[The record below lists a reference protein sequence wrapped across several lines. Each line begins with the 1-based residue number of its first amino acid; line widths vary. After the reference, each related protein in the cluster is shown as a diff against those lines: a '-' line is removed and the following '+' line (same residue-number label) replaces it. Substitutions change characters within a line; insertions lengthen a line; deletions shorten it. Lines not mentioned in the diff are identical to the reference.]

1 MNCPRCRHE
10 LSEVTIRGT
19 RVDVCDGGCGGIWFD
34 NFELQRFDEPDEAA
48 DRLLAETRVDL
59 TARVDLQAKLSC
71 PGCPDTALLRRPFSK
86 AAPVYIDACP
96 ACGGVW
102 LDYGE
107 LFQIREAGEEVLQG
121 APDPQQRASDL
132 LRRFLAG

>member
-1 MNCPRCRHE
+1 MDCPRCDRE

-48 DRLLAETRVDL
+48 DRLLANTRVDL
-59 TARVDLQAKLSC
+59 TVHVDLQAKLAC
-71 PGCPDTALLRRPFSK
+71 PRCNDTALLRRPFS
-86 AAPVYIDACP
+86 AATPVAIDECP
-96 ACGGVW
+96 GCGGIW

-107 LFQIREAGEEVLQG
+107 LFQIRESEEDSQKG
-121 APDPQQRASDL
+121 RPDAQERASDL